1 MCLLSQVEKEKLFL
15 VPVSAFSDVF
25 LCVLLDEQRWADNA
39 PLQQQKPHKP
49 NHAMLSWANQQQS

>member
-25 LCVLLDEQRWADNA
+25 LCVLLDEQR
-39 PLQQQKPHKP
+39 
-49 NHAMLSWANQQQS
+49 